1 MPQRIIVLVLPWV
14 NLLDLSGPVQVF
26 TTATYLGARYG
37 VTYVSPRPTVRSA
50 QGLELASIEELP
62 EVAADDLVLVPG
74 PDLSRSLDINPVV
87 VDWIQGAARAGATI
101 ASVCTGAF
109 LLGEAGLLD
118 GRRCTAH
125 WSVIE
130 QMRRRY
136 PRARVVDDL
145 LYIMDEPIYSSAGIA
160 SGIDLALAIVERDHG
175 PTLAARVARELVVYL
190 RRNGTA
196 APLSPFVEFRDHVV
210 PAVQAVQQMLS
221 DDFARR
227 YSLAELAAAVHVAPR
242 TLTAHFV
249 QAIGMTPLQYQQTLR
264 IGHAKTL
271 LASTDL
277 SVEDISATCGY
288 GDARQLRRAFAQSQG
303 ITPRAYRAAIR
314 H

>member
-1 MPQRIIVLVLPWV
+1 MPQRIVVLVLPWV

-37 VTYVSPRPTVRSA
+37 VTYASPRPTVRSA

-136 PRARVVDDL
+136 PRARVADDL
-145 LYIMDEPIYSSAGIA
+145 LYIIDEPIYSSAGIA

>member
-1 MPQRIIVLVLPWV
+1 MQQRIVVLVLPWV

-26 TTATYLGARYG
+26 TTATYLGAGYR

-74 PDLSRSLDINPVV
+74 PDLSRSLEISPAV

-125 WSVIE
+125 WSVIRE
-130 QMRRRY
+130 MRRRY
-136 PRARVVDDL
+136 PRARVADDL
-145 LYIMDEPIYSSAGIA
+145 LYIMDEPIFTSAGIA

-227 YSLAELAAAVHVAPR
+227 YTLAELAAAVHVAPR

-277 SVEDISATCGY
+277 SVEDISAACGY
-288 GDARQLRRAFAQSQG
+288 GDARQLRRAFTQSQG
-303 ITPRAYRAAIR
+303 ITPRDYRVAIR
-314 H
+314 R